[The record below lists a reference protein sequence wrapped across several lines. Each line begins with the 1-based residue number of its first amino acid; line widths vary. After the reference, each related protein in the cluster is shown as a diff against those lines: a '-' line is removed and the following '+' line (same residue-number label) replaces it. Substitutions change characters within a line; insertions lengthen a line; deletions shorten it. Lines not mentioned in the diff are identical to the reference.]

1 MLHLI
6 PGKIMFKRPI
16 RKSQYQKYEFTY
28 TGLFSVQLIEIR
40 YSSKLTDMIMRK
52 RRVFSLFI
60 HEISGVNQW
69 YVKSFVSLFAKIYT
83 RFYPTSSEISKSWM
97 QDVLRKKILVRCK
110 HIRISILN
118 GLSFYEKLIS
128 LSKQIRI
135 LRAVN
140 TVLLSH

>member
-1 MLHLI
+1 
-6 PGKIMFKRPI
+6 
-16 RKSQYQKYEFTY
+16 
-28 TGLFSVQLIEIR
+28 
-40 YSSKLTDMIMRK
+40 
-52 RRVFSLFI
+52 
-60 HEISGVNQW
+60 
-69 YVKSFVSLFAKIYT
+69 
-83 RFYPTSSEISKSWM
+83 M
-97 QDVLRKKILVRCK
+97 QDVLRKKILVRGK